1 MAQSACMLGPGLLVL
16 RLGLA
21 VVSIAHGVH
30 TLFGIMGGPGSGV
43 GPGGLSHTAEQFT
56 AMGLPGFAIALLAG
70 ITELAGGILLAVGY
84 LTRWAAIALA
94 ALTAILAWKSQA
106 PWGFFMNWVLEP
118 GRSHGIEF
126 SVVLITAYACLALIG
141 AGDWSFDGRRAHR
154 RSYVAAGRAR
164 LRGRS

>member
-1 MAQSACMLGPGLLVL
+1 MAQSPCMLGPGLLVL

-30 TLFGIMGGPGSGV
+30 TLFGMMGGPGSGV
-43 GPGGLSHTAEQFT
+43 GPGGLNQTAEQFT
-56 AMGLPGFAIALLAG
+56 AMGLPGFPIAVLAG
-70 ITELAGGILLAVGY
+70 LTELAGGILLAVGY

-94 ALTAILAWKSQA
+94 ALTTILAWKSQA
-106 PWGFFMNWVLEP
+106 PWGFFINWVMEP

-126 SVVLITAYACLALIG
+126 SVVLITAYACLALTG
-141 AGDWSFDGRRAHR
+141 GGEWSFDGRRAHR

-164 LRGRS
+164 LRGRA